1 MGHSNVQRSPV
12 YLGIDYHQHTLQL
25 CVLDASGR
33 VRVNKAVANDWSAV
47 VRAIPADASGEFPEV
62 RRVAIESCNGAADL
76 ADQLTELAGWTVELA
91 HAGYV
96 NKLKG
101 SPDKTDWGDARLLAD
116 LTRVG
121 YLPRA
126 WRAPLWVRELR
137 KLVRYRQEQVNERR
151 NVKLRI
157 GALLRDHRLKS
168 PPKMR
173 RWTKA
178 WLAWLE
184 DQACAQLPEASA
196 WVVRSQLSKLAWLE
210 GEVARIEA
218 RIKTYTADDSATAG
232 LRELPGIGPVTAWV
246 LRAEVGRFDRF
257 DTGRALSRF
266 AGLSPRNAS
275 SGQRQAD
282 AGLVKAG
289 SKLLRATLIE
299 LAHRLGRCEPRWR
312 QLRDKLRAAG
322 KPGSVAAAAVANR
335 YTRWLYHRMVEH
347 EASQQAH
354 KPTQQQP
361 EPGAQRQEQNQQD
374 QQPTVAEGQ
383 LEDTTV
389 RSFAR

>member
-1 MGHSNVQRSPV
+1 MEHTTLSSEHV
-12 YLGIDYHQHTLQL
+12 YVGIDYHQHTLQV
-25 CVLDASGR
+25 CVLDVHGR
-33 VRVNKAVANDWSAV
+33 VLVNRAVANDWHAV
-47 VRAIPADASGEFPEV
+47 VGVLPVAGAV
-62 RRVAIESCNGAADL
+62 RRVAMESCNGSADL
-76 ADQLTELAGWTVELA
+76 ADQLSECAGWTVELA

-116 LTRVG
+116 LSRVG

-157 GALLRDHRLKS
+157 GALLRDHRLKT
-168 PPKMR
+168 PGLR
-173 RWTKA
+173 RWSKA
-178 WLAWLE
+178 WLVWLADE
-184 DQACAQLPEASA
+184 ACEQLPAASA
-196 WVVRSQLSKLAWLE
+196 WIVQSQLSKLAWLD
-210 GEVARIEA
+210 GEVARAEA
-218 RIKTYTADDSATAG
+218 QIQHYTADDAATMA
-232 LRELPGIGPVTAWV
+232 LRQLPGVGPVTAWV
-246 LRAEVGRFDRF
+246 LRGEVGRFDRF

-299 LAHRLGRCEPRWR
+299 LAHRVGRCEPRWR
-312 QLRDKLRAAG
+312 QLRDKLRASG

-347 EASQQAH
+347 EQQVVNRSGQA
-354 KPTQQQP
+354 
-361 EPGAQRQEQNQQD
+361 
-374 QQPTVAEGQ
+374 TVAEGQ
-383 LEDTTV
+383 LEDTAV

>member
-1 MGHSNVQRSPV
+1 MEHSTVQREQV
-12 YLGIDYHQHTLQL
+12 FVGIDYHQHTLQV
-25 CVLDASGR
+25 CVLDAGGR
-33 VRVNKAVANDWSAV
+33 VLVNKAVANDWSAV
-47 VRAIPADASGEFPEV
+47 VRAIPADSAGNLPEV

-76 ADQLTELAGWTVELA
+76 ADQLVELAGWTVELA

-157 GALLRDHRLKS
+157 GALLRDHRLKT
-168 PPKMR
+168 PDLR
-173 RWTKA
+173 RWSKA
-178 WLAWLE
+178 WLVWLE
-184 DQACAQLPEASA
+184 DQGCQQLPEASA
-196 WVVRSQLSKLAWLE
+196 WVVQSQLAKLSWLD
-210 GEVARIEA
+210 GEVKRAEARIEQ
-218 RIKTYTADDSATAG
+218 YTDDDAATAA
-232 LRELPGIGPVTAWV
+232 LLQLPGVGPVTAWV
-246 LRAEVGRFDRF
+246 LRGEVGRFDRF

-282 AGLVKAG
+282 AGLVQAG

-299 LAHRLGRCEPRWR
+299 LAHRVGRTDARWR
-312 QLRDKLRAAG
+312 GLRDKLKAAG

-347 EASQQAH
+347 EQQGQQEPHGQDKEQQA
-354 KPTQQQP
+354 
-361 EPGAQRQEQNQQD
+361 
-374 QQPTVAEGQ
+374 TVAEGR
-383 LEDTTV
+383 LEDTAV
-389 RSFAR
+389 RSFTR